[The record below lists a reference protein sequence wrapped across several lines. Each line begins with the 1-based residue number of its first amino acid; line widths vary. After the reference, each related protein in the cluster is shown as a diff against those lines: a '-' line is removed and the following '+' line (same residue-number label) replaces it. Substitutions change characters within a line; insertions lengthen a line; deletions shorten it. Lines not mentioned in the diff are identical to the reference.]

1 MTIDV
6 SDGGKDVVPIARDQ
20 LHTSSCFSSPHDS
33 SLNCFFPL
41 CFISSSQLVMCRL
54 RAADSWFIDVL
65 LFDSP
70 SETEIALLGVDD
82 DDGDQTA
89 FQSG

>member
-1 MTIDV
+1 
-6 SDGGKDVVPIARDQ
+6 
-20 LHTSSCFSSPHDS
+20 
-33 SLNCFFPL
+33 
-41 CFISSSQLVMCRL
+41 MCRL